1 MTNWTESRKI
11 SLKIINCLFGGK
23 MKKIDFLKLAKQAVK
38 IAEDKKAENVVLLD
52 VQEKTPITNYF
63 VIATAN
69 SMPQINAIINEIEK
83 TFKYDY
89 SVEVLRR
96 DGGNAAVNWKVL
108 DFGGII
114 VHVMSQDLRQLYN
127 LEHIW
132 ESDEPKPKKRKV
144 VKKVAVKKTATKK
157 TVSKK
162 AKTVKKSTK
171 KAKK

>member
-1 MTNWTESRKI
+1 
-11 SLKIINCLFGGK
+11 
-23 MKKIDFLKLAKQAVK
+23 MKKIDFLKLAKVAVK
-38 IAEDKKAENVVLLD
+38 IAEDKKGENVVLLD

-132 ESDEPKPKKRKV
+132 ESDESKPKKKKT
-144 VKKVAVKKTATKK
+144 VKKVADKKTAAKK
-157 TVSKK
+157 TINKK

-171 KAKK
+171 KSVKK

>member
-1 MTNWTESRKI
+1 
-11 SLKIINCLFGGK
+11 
-23 MKKIDFLKLAKQAVK
+23 MKKIDFLKLAKIAVK
-38 IAEDKKAENVVLLD
+38 IAEDKKGENVVLLD

-132 ESDEPKPKKRKV
+132 ENDEPKPKKTKT
-144 VKKVAVKKTATKK
+144 VKKVTRKKSTIKKITTKK
-157 TVSKK
+157 TVKKVTKKSSKK
-162 AKTVKKSTK
+162 
-171 KAKK
+171 

>member
-1 MTNWTESRKI
+1 
-11 SLKIINCLFGGK
+11 

-89 SVEVLRR
+89 KVEVLRR

-114 VHVMSQDLRQLYN
+114 IHVMSQDLRQLYN

-132 ESDEPKPKKRKV
+132 ESDEPKPKKKKV
-144 VKKVAVKKTATKK
+144 VKKTVAKKTTKKVAKK

-162 AKTVKKSTK
+162 TKTIKKSTK

>member
-1 MTNWTESRKI
+1 
-11 SLKIINCLFGGK
+11 
-23 MKKIDFLKLAKQAVK
+23 MKKIDFLKLAKKAVK
-38 IAEDKKAENVVLLD
+38 IAEDKKGENVVLLD

-96 DGGNAAVNWKVL
+96 DGGNSAVNWKVL

-132 ESDEPKPKKRKV
+132 ESDEPKPKKKKV
-144 VKKVAVKKTATKK
+144 VKKTVAKKVTKK
-157 TVSKK
+157 AVSKK
-162 AKTVKKSTK
+162 AKIVKKSTK
-171 KAKK
+171 KAKKK

>member
-1 MTNWTESRKI
+1 
-11 SLKIINCLFGGK
+11 

-38 IAEDKKAENVVLLD
+38 IAEDKKGENVVLLD

-89 SVEVLRR
+89 SVDVLRR
-96 DGGNAAVNWKVL
+96 DGGNSAVNWKVL

-114 VHVMSQDLRQLYN
+114 IHVMSQDLRQLYN

-132 ESDEPKPKKRKV
+132 ESDDTKPKKK
-144 VKKVAVKKTATKK
+144 
-157 TVSKK
+157 
-162 AKTVKKSTK
+162 KTVKKTIAKKSTTK
-171 KAKK
+171 KIVTKKTKSVKKTTKKTSKKSSKK

>member
-1 MTNWTESRKI
+1 
-11 SLKIINCLFGGK
+11 

-38 IAEDKKAENVVLLD
+38 IAEDKKGENVVLLD

-132 ESDEPKPKKRKV
+132 ESDEPKPKKKKV
-144 VKKVAVKKTATKK
+144 VKKTLAKKTTKK
-157 TVSKK
+157 AVSKK
-162 AKTVKKSTK
+162 VKTVKKSTK
-171 KAKK
+171 KAKKK

>member
-1 MTNWTESRKI
+1 
-11 SLKIINCLFGGK
+11 

-52 VQEKTPITNYF
+52 VRDKTPITNYF

-69 SMPQINAIINEIEK
+69 SMPQINAIVNEIEK

-108 DFGGII
+108 DFGGLI
-114 VHVMSQDLRQLYN
+114 VHVMSDDLRRLYN
-127 LEHIW
+127 LENIW
-132 ESDEPKPKKRKV
+132 ESDHKPEHEKKI
-144 VKKVAVKKTATKK
+144 VKKATTKK
-157 TVSKK
+157 TK
-162 AKTVKKSTK
+162 TK
-171 KAKK
+171 KISTTVVKTAKIKRITKKLKK

>member
-1 MTNWTESRKI
+1 
-11 SLKIINCLFGGK
+11 

-38 IAEDKKAENVVLLD
+38 IAEDKKGENVVLLD

-96 DGGNAAVNWKVL
+96 DGGNSAVNWKVL

-132 ESDEPKPKKRKV
+132 ENDESKPKK
-144 VKKVAVKKTATKK
+144 KKTVKKTITKKSTTKK
-157 TVSKK
+157 TVTKKTKPVKKTTKKSSKK
-162 AKTVKKSTK
+162 
-171 KAKK
+171 

>member
-1 MTNWTESRKI
+1 
-11 SLKIINCLFGGK
+11 

-38 IAEDKKAENVVLLD
+38 IAEDKKGENVVLLD

-96 DGGNAAVNWKVL
+96 DGGNSAVNWKVL

-132 ESDEPKPKKRKV
+132 ESNEPKSIKKKV
-144 VKKVAVKKTATKK
+144 VKKFTAKKVTTKK
-157 TVSKK
+157 TV
-162 AKTVKKSTK
+162 VKKIKAVK
-171 KAKK
+171 KAKKK

>member
-1 MTNWTESRKI
+1 
-11 SLKIINCLFGGK
+11 

-38 IAEDKKAENVVLLD
+38 IAEDKKGENVVLLD

-132 ESDEPKPKKRKV
+132 ESDEPKPKKKKV
-144 VKKVAVKKTATKK
+144 VKKTVAKKTTKK
-157 TVSKK
+157 AVSKK
-162 AKTVKKSTK
+162 AKIVKKSTK
-171 KAKK
+171 KAKKK

>member
-1 MTNWTESRKI
+1 
-11 SLKIINCLFGGK
+11 
-23 MKKIDFLKLAKQAVK
+23 MKKIDFLKLAKIAVK
-38 IAEDKKAENVVLLD
+38 IAEDKKGENVVLLD

-132 ESDEPKPKKRKV
+132 ENDEPKPKK
-144 VKKVAVKKTATKK
+144 T
-157 TVSKK
+157 
-162 AKTVKKSTK
+162 KTVKKVTRKKSTIKKITAKKTVKKVTK
-171 KAKK
+171 KSSKK

>member
-1 MTNWTESRKI
+1 
-11 SLKIINCLFGGK
+11 
-23 MKKIDFLKLAKQAVK
+23 MKKIDFLKLAKVAVK
-38 IAEDKKAENVVLLD
+38 IAEDKKGENVVLLD

-83 TFKYDY
+83 TLKYDY

-96 DGGNAAVNWKVL
+96 DGGNSAVNWKVL

-132 ESDEPKPKKRKV
+132 ESDEPKPKKKKI
-144 VKKVAVKKTATKK
+144 VKKAVTKKIVTNKKTKTVKNVTKK
-157 TVSKK
+157 TKK
-162 AKTVKKSTK
+162 YS
-171 KAKK
+171 

>member
-1 MTNWTESRKI
+1 
-11 SLKIINCLFGGK
+11 

-38 IAEDKKAENVVLLD
+38 IAEDKKGENVVLLD

-69 SMPQINAIINEIEK
+69 SMPQINAIVNEIEK

-89 SVEVLRR
+89 SVDVLRR

-132 ESDEPKPKKRKV
+132 ESDEPKPKKKKIVKKTVTKKAV
-144 VKKVAVKKTATKK
+144 VKKTTAKKIKAVKKYKK
-157 TVSKK
+157 T
-162 AKTVKKSTK
+162 
-171 KAKK
+171 AKK

>member
-1 MTNWTESRKI
+1 
-11 SLKIINCLFGGK
+11 

-69 SMPQINAIINEIEK
+69 SMPQINAIMNEIEK

-114 VHVMSQDLRQLYN
+114 IHVMSQDLRQLYN
-127 LEHIW
+127 LENIW
-132 ESDEPKPKKRKV
+132 ESDEPKPKKKVVRKV
-144 VKKVAVKKTATKK
+144 ATKKTAVKKTAKK
-157 TVSKK
+157 AVSKK

>member
-1 MTNWTESRKI
+1 
-11 SLKIINCLFGGK
+11 

-89 SVEVLRR
+89 KVEVLRR

-114 VHVMSQDLRQLYN
+114 IHVMSQDLRQLYN

-132 ESDEPKPKKRKV
+132 ESDEPKPKKKKV
-144 VKKVAVKKTATKK
+144 VKKTVAKKTTKKVAKK

-162 AKTVKKSTK
+162 TKQLKNQQKKRK
-171 KAKK
+171 NN

>member
-1 MTNWTESRKI
+1 
-11 SLKIINCLFGGK
+11 

-38 IAEDKKAENVVLLD
+38 IAEDKKGENVILLD

-96 DGGNAAVNWKVL
+96 DGGNSAVNWKVS

-132 ESDEPKPKKRKV
+132 ERDETKPKKK
-144 VKKVAVKKTATKK
+144 
-157 TVSKK
+157 
-162 AKTVKKSTK
+162 KTVKKVTNKKSTTK
-171 KAKK
+171 KITTKKTKTTKKQRNK

>member
-1 MTNWTESRKI
+1 
-11 SLKIINCLFGGK
+11 

-38 IAEDKKAENVVLLD
+38 IAEDKKGENVVLLD
-52 VQEKTPITNYF
+52 VQDKTPITNYF

-114 VHVMSQDLRQLYN
+114 IHVMSQDLRQLYN
-127 LEHIW
+127 LENIW
-132 ESDEPKPKKRKV
+132 ESDEPKPKKKV
-144 VKKVAVKKTATKK
+144 VKKAATKKTAVKKAAKK

-162 AKTVKKSTK
+162 AKIVKKSTK
-171 KAKK
+171 KVKK

>member
-1 MTNWTESRKI
+1 
-11 SLKIINCLFGGK
+11 
-23 MKKIDFLKLAKQAVK
+23 MKKTDFLKLAKKAVK
-38 IAEDKKAENVVLLD
+38 IAEDKKGENVVLLD

-114 VHVMSQDLRQLYN
+114 IHVMSQDLRQLYN

-132 ESDEPKPKKRKV
+132 ESDEPKPKKKV
-144 VKKVAVKKTATKK
+144 VKKAATKKAAVKKAVKK
-157 TVSKK
+157 AVSKK

>member
-1 MTNWTESRKI
+1 
-11 SLKIINCLFGGK
+11 

-38 IAEDKKAENVVLLD
+38 IAEDKKGENVVLLD

-96 DGGNAAVNWKVL
+96 DGGNSAVNWKVL

-114 VHVMSQDLRQLYN
+114 IHVMSQDLRQLYN

-132 ESDEPKPKKRKV
+132 ESDEPKHKKKV
-144 VKKVAVKKTATKK
+144 VKRISTKKIAVRNVKTKK
-157 TVSKK
+157 TKI
-162 AKTVKKSTK
+162 VKKSTK
-171 KAKK
+171 KVGKK

>member
-1 MTNWTESRKI
+1 
-11 SLKIINCLFGGK
+11 
-23 MKKIDFLKLAKQAVK
+23 MKKIDFLKLAKKAVK
-38 IAEDKKAENVVLLD
+38 IAEDKKGENVVLLD

-96 DGGNAAVNWKVL
+96 DGGNSAVNWKVL

-114 VHVMSQDLRQLYN
+114 IHVMSQDLRQLYN

-132 ESDEPKPKKRKV
+132 ESDELKPKKKL
-144 VKKVAVKKTATKK
+144 VKKIVTRKTVAKKTTAKKIKAVKKSKKTTKK
-157 TVSKK
+157 
-162 AKTVKKSTK
+162 
-171 KAKK
+171 

>member
-1 MTNWTESRKI
+1 
-11 SLKIINCLFGGK
+11 

-38 IAEDKKAENVVLLD
+38 IAEDKKGENVVLLD
-52 VQEKTPITNYF
+52 VQDKTPITNYF

-114 VHVMSQDLRQLYN
+114 IHVMSQDLRQLYN
-127 LEHIW
+127 LENIW
-132 ESDEPKPKKRKV
+132 ESDEPKPKKKV
-144 VKKVAVKKTATKK
+144 VRKAATKKTAVKKTVKK
-157 TVSKK
+157 AASKK
-162 AKTVKKSTK
+162 AKTIKKSIK

>member
-1 MTNWTESRKI
+1 
-11 SLKIINCLFGGK
+11 

-38 IAEDKKAENVVLLD
+38 IAEDKKGENVVLLD

-83 TFKYDY
+83 TFKYEY
-89 SVEVLRR
+89 KVEVLRR

-132 ESDEPKPKKRKV
+132 ESDEPKPKNKV
-144 VKKVAVKKTATKK
+144 VKKAATKK
-157 TVSKK
+157 TAVKKVAKKAVAKK
-162 AKTVKKSTK
+162 AKTVKKVK
-171 KAKK
+171 KAKKK

>member
-1 MTNWTESRKI
+1 
-11 SLKIINCLFGGK
+11 
-23 MKKIDFLKLAKQAVK
+23 MKKIDFLKLAKQAVR
-38 IAEDKKAENVVLLD
+38 IAENKKGENVVLLD

-63 VIATAN
+63 VIVTAN

-127 LEHIW
+127 LEYIW
-132 ESDEPKPKKRKV
+132 KSDDTKPKKK
-144 VKKVAVKKTATKK
+144 
-157 TVSKK
+157 
-162 AKTVKKSTK
+162 KTVKKTIAKKSTTK
-171 KAKK
+171 KNITKKTKTVKKTTKKSKK

>member
-1 MTNWTESRKI
+1 
-11 SLKIINCLFGGK
+11 

-38 IAEDKKAENVVLLD
+38 IAEDKKGENVVLLD
-52 VQEKTPITNYF
+52 VQDKTPITNYF

-114 VHVMSQDLRQLYN
+114 IHVMSQDLRQLYN
-127 LEHIW
+127 LENIW
-132 ESDEPKPKKRKV
+132 ESDEPKPKKKV
-144 VKKVAVKKTATKK
+144 VRKTATKK
-157 TVSKK
+157 TAVKKAAKKAVSKK
-162 AKTVKKSTK
+162 VKTIKKSTK